1 MVGVGPVGK
10 LLEGVF
16 LQHSE
21 TVSGPSTCSCGVKDR
36 FGLICCLAEND
47 PLYIYDSHSMV

>member
-1 MVGVGPVGK
+1 MVGVGLVGK

-16 LQHSE
+16 LQHSK
-21 TVSGPSTCSCGVKDR
+21 TVSGPIVAVVSKTD

-47 PLYIYDSHSMV
+47 PLYKCDSHI